1 MKNLIPSSLQT
12 RALALA
18 SIFCAASASLQAQFI
33 DLTANNIKVVFKNVD
48 VVNSAGQTVTG
59 TQATATLTETDS
71 NGVITAKKQT
81 FVQVSDGTGGTEQ
94 LVTQETTTA
103 TPDPFTGNFAVEKI
117 TKVRTTPVD
126 TSGTAIGSTTVA
138 TTIEDEADVDEDDL
152 DLPPTTTFTPVDPDL
167 DIPVVISAE

>member
-1 MKNLIPSSLQT
+1 MKKLNPSSLQT
-12 RALALA
+12 KALALA

-33 DLTANNIKVVFKNVD
+33 DFSNNVKVVFKNVE
-48 VVNSAGQTVTG
+48 VVNSAGETVSG
-59 TQATATLTETDS
+59 TQATATVTETDS

-81 FVQVSDGTGGTEQ
+81 FVQVSDGSGGNEQ

-103 TPDPFTGNFAVEKI
+103 TPDPFTGNFAVETI

-126 TSGTAIGSTTVA
+126 ASGTATGSTTVS

-152 DLPPTTTFTPVDPDL
+152 DLPPTTTFTPVDPEL
-167 DIPVVISAE
+167 ETPVVISAE

>member
-1 MKNLIPSSLQT
+1 MKNLVPSSLQT
-12 RALALA
+12 KALALD
-18 SIFCAASASLQAQFI
+18 SIFCAASASLHAQFI

-71 NGVITAKKQT
+71 SGVITAKKQT
-81 FVQVSDGTGGTEQ
+81 FVQVSDGTGGIEQ

-103 TPDPFTGNFAVEKI
+103 TPDPFTGNFAVETI

-126 TSGTAIGSTTVA
+126 ASGTAIGSTTVA